1 MAEPRWVERV
11 VVDAIHLGQIRE
23 HGGLRGVRDENALE
37 SALARPRHKWQYDEV
52 ADLPALAA
60 AYGFGLCRN
69 HPYRDGNKRVA
80 FVVMVVFLELNGL
93 VFDATEA
100 EVVTTML
107 ALADSRLSESDLA
120 EWLRGHTRR
129 KRRGRGAV

>member
-1 MAEPRWVERV
+1 M
-11 VVDAIHLGQIRE
+11 VDAVHLDQIRE
-23 HGGLRGVRDENALE
+23 HGGLARLRDENTFE
-37 SALARPRHKWQYDEV
+37 SALARPRQKWHYEPTT
-52 ADLPALAA
+52 ALTGLAA

-93 VFDATEA
+93 VLDADEA

-107 ALADSRLSESDLA
+107 ALADGRLSENNLTA
-120 EWLRGHTRR
+120 WLDAHTK
-129 KRRGRGAV
+129 KRRRRGAV